1 MKKIL
6 FMGILSLLGYNN
18 CEVPKNPS
26 FEEQLQIFKK
36 LGFELN
42 AGIVKSD
49 IERWDTQ
56 DFLDEPFLLMY
67 MTLGQTIEREPWTP
81 LTDKCWNFDTEAIE
95 DHGSYVE
102 IIKNLERITRGELVF
117 KNIKDY
123 VDIEEKIAWISFN
136 FEEQDY
142 KWDMKIED
150 DWVDTDLFSK
160 IVGLANKTKSKGR
173 YTYFD
178 TGGQNALIGFE
189 TSEGL
194 KEIKN
199 KTGLKIEWLN

>member
-1 MKKIL
+1 
-6 FMGILSLLGYNN
+6 MGILSLLGIIN

-42 AGIVKSD
+42 TGIVKSD
-49 IERWDTQ
+49 IARWDTQ
-56 DFLDEPFLLMY
+56 DFLDEPFSLMY
-67 MTLGQTIEREPWTP
+67 ITLGQNIEHEPWTP
-81 LTDKCWNFDTEAIE
+81 LTDKCWDFDTEAIE

-102 IIKNLERITRGELVF
+102 IIENLERITRGELVF
-117 KNIKDY
+117 KNVKDY
-123 VDIEEKIAWISFN
+123 IDIEEETAWVSFN

-142 KWDMKIED
+142 KWDLKIED
-150 DWVDTDLFSK
+150 DWVDIELFSK
-160 IVGLANKTKSKGR
+160 IVALTKKTKSKGR

-178 TGGQNALIGFE
+178 TGGQNALFGFE
-189 TSEGL
+189 TQKGL